1 MVIFSLGFCL
11 SLLRFCVGFV
21 LSVTTGGQ
29 ANLRMSLAK
38 FMPKRNLVMALEVQ
52 QDIWN
57 CSPTEGVS
65 ESGYTICEGQL
76 TAIASRCIFS

>member
-1 MVIFSLGFCL
+1 MFL
-11 SLLRFCVGFV
+11 SLLTLCVG

-29 ANLRMSLAK
+29 ANPRMSLAK
-38 FMPKRNLVMALEVQ
+38 FLPERNLLMALEVQ

-65 ESGYTICEGQL
+65 ERGYTICEGQL
-76 TAIASRCIFS
+76 IAGRCTFS